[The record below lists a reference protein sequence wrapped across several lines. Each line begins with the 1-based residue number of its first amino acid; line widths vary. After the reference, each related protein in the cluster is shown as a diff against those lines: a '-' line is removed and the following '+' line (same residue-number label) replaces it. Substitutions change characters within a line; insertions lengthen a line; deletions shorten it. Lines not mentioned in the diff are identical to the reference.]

1 MSTTVIAEGIV
12 AISIIIA
19 SSMLAASLT
28 SSFQLV
34 NQKYMDMVSSYEERI
49 SVATEILMV
58 SGESGGN
65 VVRVWIKNVGVKG
78 IDKGLI
84 RGSSLFFGN
93 GSGYRLIPY
102 NSSTPPSWNYT
113 IANDLDGDGNWDPFE
128 TLEVTIT
135 LDYNLEGGEEYK
147 VTFYPYTGR
156 NGDTEVL
163 SL

>member
-49 SVATEILMV
+49 SVATEIIMV

-78 IDKGLI
+78 IDEGLI

-93 GSGYRLIPY
+93 GSGYGLIPY

-156 NGDTEVL
+156 NGDTKVL

>member
-1 MSTTVIAEGIV
+1 M
-12 AISIIIA
+12 
-19 SSMLAASLT
+19 
-28 SSFQLV
+28 
-34 NQKYMDMVSSYEERI
+34 
-49 SVATEILMV
+49 
-58 SGESGGN
+58 
-65 VVRVWIKNVGVKG
+65 VRVWIKNVGVKG